1 MSSIAVRPKKDLE
14 KQLFHQLAEIL
25 LVILNHALKRLEFSD
40 EIDSKDTDTPVWIIP
55 SRRKNISKK

>member
-25 LVILNHALKRLEFSD
+25 LMKLIAKIQIHQYGLFQAEERIFQRNKS
-40 EIDSKDTDTPVWIIP
+40 
-55 SRRKNISKK
+55 